1 MTMIISLSASSINIW
16 EGWKKEKK
24 EEKIKK
30 ECDTVIKNLG
40 LEISKN
46 NFLAALLLSSTLLKI
61 IYVFKTL
68 MFPLENRDNNNY
80 FLRLQWDCAY

>member
-24 EEKIKK
+24 KTKK

-46 NFLAALLLSSTLLKI
+46 NFLVAVLLSVYTFEDYLC
-61 IYVFKTL
+61 
-68 MFPLENRDNNNY
+68 
-80 FLRLQWDCAY
+80 LQDFNVPIRK

>member
-1 MTMIISLSASSINIW
+1 MTMIISLSASSRNIW

-80 FLRLQWDCAY
+80 FLRLQ

>member
-16 EGWKKEKK
+16 EGWKKQKK

-46 NFLAALLLSSTLLKI
+46 NFLAALLLSSRLLKI
-61 IYVFKTL
+61 IYVFKTSVSI
-68 MFPLENRDNNNY
+68 RK
-80 FLRLQWDCAY
+80 

>member
-80 FLRLQWDCAY
+80 FLRLQ

>member
-80 FLRLQWDCAY
+80 FLRLQGDCAY

>member
-16 EGWKKEKK
+16 EGWKKQKK

-46 NFLAALLLSSTLLKI
+46 NFLVALLLSSTLLKI
-61 IYVFKTL
+61 IYVFKTSVSI
-68 MFPLENRDNNNY
+68 RK
-80 FLRLQWDCAY
+80 

>member
-1 MTMIISLSASSINIW
+1 MTMIISLRASSINIW

-30 ECDTVIKNLG
+30 ECDTIIKNLG

-80 FLRLQWDCAY
+80 FLRLQ